1 MNSNVAA
8 QVLILTSWC
17 LCLAGQS
24 QVYTEELRSSV
35 EEVRLQGHSPEKSA
49 CLLVDEGYF
58 IGLELE
64 KGQEAMKMLKSW
76 QKEEWFE
83 LSSLQLAIDNLLQ
96 SNWLK
101 DDLFRNK
108 LLKEEQ
114 AKSSKSTTKTVW
126 NSETQEMEV
135 KTSRSNYNPPSL
147 LGAYRSSY
155 GSLFL
160 KYPEM
165 ASQWADRMLVECRSS
180 PQEVLTFLTSQ
191 YSEERRTYETDWK
204 GWEEVQKFYGQLA
217 SIVEVETWETDL
229 CGSSNRNET
238 RANPGVFKPHE

>member
-8 QVLILTSWC
+8 QVLMLTSWC

-64 KGQEAMKMLKSW
+64 KGQEAMKMLKNW

-108 LLKEEQ
+108 LLREEQ
-114 AKSSKSTTKTVW
+114 EKISKSTTKCL
-126 NSETQEMEV
+126 S
-135 KTSRSNYNPPSL
+135 
-147 LGAYRSSY
+147 
-155 GSLFL
+155 
-160 KYPEM
+160 
-165 ASQWADRMLVECRSS
+165 
-180 PQEVLTFLTSQ
+180 
-191 YSEERRTYETDWK
+191 
-204 GWEEVQKFYGQLA
+204 
-217 SIVEVETWETDL
+217 
-229 CGSSNRNET
+229 
-238 RANPGVFKPHE
+238 